1 MAVVK
6 TVIGMDVGGSHVTA
20 CVTDLHTMKIVPG
33 STRRYTVDPAAS
45 PEGILDVLSRTI
57 RETLTQPLCAEL
69 YLGIAMPG
77 PFDYEQGISYIQGLG
92 KYEQL
97 YGLNIKEML
106 AERLGVPATQIRM
119 MNDATAYLLGEVCDR
134 EDLCRQRVVGVTL
147 GTGLGSAWYHNGV
160 THAGGLYK
168 LPYLDG
174 MAEDYISTRWFLQQ
188 YSGKVSG
195 VRELAGKYATE
206 SEVRNLFTTF
216 GENLARI
223 LLKQFPPGSQDALI
237 IGGNIA
243 RAWDLFIP
251 SMKAVLQT
259 NGSTMQVLP
268 AEKGEQAPMLGA
280 AALWKQF

>member
-1 MAVVK
+1 MAAVK
-6 TVIGMDVGGSHVTA
+6 TVVGIDVGGSHVTA
-20 CVTDLHTMKIVPG
+20 CAADLSTMKIVPG
-33 STRRYTVDPAAS
+33 STRRCTVDPAAS
-45 PEGILDVLSRTI
+45 PEKILDVLSNTI
-57 RETLTQPLCAEL
+57 IESLAQQLSPEL
-69 YLGIAMPG
+69 HLGVAMPG

-97 YGLNIKEML
+97 YGLNIKTML
-106 AERLGVPATQIRM
+106 AERLGIAAAQIRM
-119 MNDATAYLLGEVCDR
+119 MNDATAYLLGEICDR
-134 EDLCRQRVVGVTL
+134 EDLCRQRVVGITL
-147 GTGLGSAWYHNGV
+147 GTGLGSAWYHNGA

-206 SEVRNLFTTF
+206 PEVRNLFTTF
-216 GENLARI
+216 GENLAHI
-223 LLKQFPPGSQDALI
+223 LLKQFPTGSKDALI

-251 SMKAVLQT
+251 PMQAVLKS

-268 AEKGEQAPMLGA
+268 AQKREQAPMLGA
-280 AALWKQF
+280 AALWKQ